1 MFEISRDILILTH
14 SIALDAEPVCDP
26 FNRVGRDTGRGRE
39 LPLSVQGVGGS
50 HWQLVVTSN
59 YNKSIMLIPG
69 LRKRDETVLIMQTN
83 GFNSVHW

>member
-1 MFEISRDILILTH
+1 MFEISCDILILTH

-26 FNRVGRDTGRGRE
+26 FNRVGRDIGRE

-69 LRKRDETVLIMQTN
+69 L
-83 GFNSVHW
+83 

>member
-26 FNRVGRDTGRGRE
+26 FNRVGRDTGRE

-50 HWQLVVTSN
+50 HWHLLSHVIITS
-59 YNKSIMLIPG
+59 SLS
-69 LRKRDETVLIMQTN
+69 LA
-83 GFNSVHW
+83 